1 MALIK
6 CSECGKEIS
15 DTADECVHCGC
26 PLGKVKFYTSN
37 NWTGIASRYIIS
49 NNNGQVLAKL
59 KGGEEFEIGIDEDT
73 KFYVWCNTT
82 LSRRKHEVLAYA
94 CKLNKFLIE
103 ITFMGASTHISEIN

>member
-6 CSECGKEIS
+6 CKECGIEIS
-15 DTADECVHCGC
+15 DSVHCGC

-59 KGGEEFEIGIDEDT
+59 KGGEEFEINIDEDT
-73 KFYVWCNTT
+73 KFYVRCNTT
-82 LSRRKHEVLAYA
+82 LSRKKHEVVAYA
-94 CKLNKFLIE
+94 CKINKFLVE
-103 ITFMGASTHISEIN
+103 ITFMGASTRVSEIN